1 MRQIEGNSRVK
12 AGFYWNRADWEIVT
26 ISGTGGVLPGDKA
39 TRYLRVPLLAMLV
52 LPPLM
57 GGLYVLFL
65 PFLGFAMLFS
75 YVGRKVF
82 KGVRAA
88 ADDVA
93 ESLGP
98 AWRPGEAHLAPRPEK
113 EGEPARPEAKAAEEP
128 KKDAGE
134 PRKDGDVEG

>member
-1 MRQIEGNSRVK
+1 MRQIEGNTRVK
-12 AGFYWNRADWEIVT
+12 AGFYWNRADWDIVT
-26 ISGTGGVLPGDKA
+26 ISGPGGILPGDKA
-39 TRYLRVPLLAMLV
+39 TRYVRVPLLAMLV

-75 YVGRKVF
+75 HLGRKVF

-88 ADDVA
+88 AEDVA

-113 EGEPARPEAKAAEEP
+113 KEGKAGEEAKTG
-128 KKDAGE
+128 AGE
-134 PRKDGDVEG
+134 PRKDEEPEG